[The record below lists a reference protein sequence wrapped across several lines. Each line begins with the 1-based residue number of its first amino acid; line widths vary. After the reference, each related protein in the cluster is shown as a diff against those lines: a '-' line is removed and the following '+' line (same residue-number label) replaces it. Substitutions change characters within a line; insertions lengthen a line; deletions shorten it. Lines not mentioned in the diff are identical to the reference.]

1 MRKIAKL
8 AMVVSMALWV
18 SACDQNAADPSA
30 QQAAK
35 SIPVSTIAI
44 TSHPQEIR
52 VELPGRSKAYLE
64 AEVRPQVSGI
74 ITDRGFTEGSDV
86 KKGQSLYSI
95 DSASYN
101 AAYLSA
107 KAELAKAQAT
117 LDSAKALAIRSKKLV
132 ERGAISKQTYDDN
145 QAAYKVAIASLEV
158 AKANV
163 NKAKIDLDY
172 TKVKAPISGRIGQS
186 SVTPGALVN
195 AGQSQVLATIQQL
208 DPINIDIAQSSAQL
222 LRLRAA
228 LKQGQLQASQNA
240 DVELILEDGTVYQ
253 HHGVL
258 QFAEVNVDPNTGS
271 VTLRAEFPNPE
282 GILLPGMYVRAV
294 LNTGTDPKAIMVP
307 QKAVT
312 RNSKGQ
318 ATVMVV
324 NAENKVESRTVTT
337 AQVIDNQWRIT
348 EGLKDGDQVIVD
360 GLQKVRPGALV
371 KPTLANNSQPQK

>member
-1 MRKIAKL
+1 MRKVAKL

-18 SACDQNAADPSA
+18 SACDQKAADSSA

-172 TKVKAPISGRIGQS
+172 TKVKAPISGHVGQS

-222 LRLRAA
+222 LRLKAA

-324 NAENKVESRTVTT
+324 NAENKVESRIVTT

-371 KPTLANNSQPQK
+371 QPTLTNNSQPQK

>member
-18 SACDQNAADPSA
+18 SACDQKAADSSA

-107 KAELAKAQAT
+107 KAELAKTQAT

-222 LRLRAA
+222 LRLKAA

-324 NAENKVESRTVTT
+324 NAENKVESRIVTT

-371 KPTLANNSQPQK
+371 QPTLTNNSQPQK

>member
-18 SACDQNAADPSA
+18 SACDQKAADSSA

-222 LRLRAA
+222 LRLKAA

-324 NAENKVESRTVTT
+324 NAENKVESRIVTT

-371 KPTLANNSQPQK
+371 QPTLTNNSQPQK